1 MNPWFTGSITPALQN
16 VTVQYYRLKIRPER
30 KPTYKLKWKGNRSLC
45 QRWTSRKNSE
55 VEPWDNI
62 GPRGAHVVKPGLRQH
77 QPKAAKTPHRDTTI
91 TPDVTTTLRACTGGL
106 WLWPLSPPVPR
117 SDLWARQPRL
127 RPLSPPVPRVWP
139 LSPPAPA
146 LTSVLTGLTA
156 GHWLPVRALPKV
168 RFYNLSGHQ
177 MLHLESA
184 ASEVSNHREP
194 SYRPQK
200 PTHAPRPGGLHPAQG
215 QIAWALEIPN
225 SRDDKNLIPSRR
237 VRGGWQ
243 SPALLSAC
251 ARTLKEWRLLLMRSV
266 CNKTSQTRGS
276 FALTLASQLNAAPTT
291 EEK

>member
-16 VTVQYYRLKIRPER
+16 VTMQYYRLKIRPER

-62 GPRGAHVVKPGLRQH
+62 GPRGAHV
-77 QPKAAKTPHRDTTI
+77 
-91 TPDVTTTLRACTGGL
+91 
-106 WLWPLSPPVPR
+106 LSPPVPR

-127 RPLSPPVPRVWP
+127 RPLSLPVPRVWP

-200 PTHAPRPGGLHPAQG
+200 PIHAPRPGGLHPAQG